1 MPEAALTISP
11 DSLDLLARSGI
22 DALAML
28 LLVGVLYRPQQS
40 VASMPLVLAA
50 LNGGLF
56 AALAAIT
63 SGDFAAGIGFGL
75 FGLLSLL
82 RLRSAAFTIKD
93 VAYTFM
99 ALILALVN
107 GLPDRPYA
115 LLGIINVALVLVV
128 LVTDTTRSDPPTRV
142 MRLTLEHAFSDP
154 AQTRAVLDE
163 RLAVEIR
170 SVVIDAIDFV
180 RETTEVTILYVAG
193 PDTPARDGDEQRTAG
208 WGSAI

>member
-1 MPEAALTISP
+1 MNIS
-11 DSLDLLARSGI
+11 SETLDLLARSGI
-22 DALAML
+22 DILVML
-28 LLVGVLYRPQQS
+28 FLVGVLYRPQQS

-107 GLPDRPYA
+107 GLPDRPFILLGAINAA
-115 LLGIINVALVLVV
+115 LLIVV
-128 LVTDTTRSDPPTRV
+128 LVADDTRSDPPTRV
-142 MRLTLEHAFSDP
+142 MRLTLERAYSDP
-154 AQTRAVLDE
+154 AEARTLLDE
-163 RLAVEIR
+163 RLSVQIR
-170 SVVIDAIDFV
+170 SVVIDSIDYV
-180 RETTEVTILYVAG
+180 RETTAVTVLYVADADAPEVAG
-193 PDTPARDGDEQRTAG
+193 AVQLTPRSGAV
-208 WGSAI
+208 I